1 MKKFLAILATLMLV
15 AVSGSAQR
23 AAELYAVVDTGTVT
37 VYYDQNSPG
46 IAYHLEDYVFD
57 KYEFS
62 RVILDS
68 SLRNYYPKSC
78 KGWFKGSEFLEE
90 ISGLEYLNTDSVT
103 DMSEMFMGCKCL
115 KVLDLSGFNTS
126 NVTDMSRMFYGCT
139 SLTTIFAKDDFDTAA
154 LQKSDSIFFRCYNL
168 YGGKGSRVNYPYNYD
183 ASSLRIDGGKE
194 NIGFFT
200 MKGQEPFKKSAS
212 TSVYK
217 RKMPTTKEYA
227 VLKDSTLTLYYGGIK
242 PSDSTVYTIGDY
254 GNDCSKI
261 AYVVFDKSFKNFY
274 PKTCARWFDGLIN
287 LKEIRGMKEYL
298 NTQYVVYMDY
308 MFSGCQKIEHI
319 DVGGFDTHCTKYMG
333 AMFNGCKSLKS
344 LDVNSFYTANVY
356 DMSMMFYHCES
367 LDTLDL
373 SSFNTAKVKWFNFMF
388 EDCTN
393 LKTILVSDSW
403 SIKNA
408 ADCRL
413 VFGGCDNLRGG
424 EGCNHKYDVK
434 YAQIDGKNGKPGLLT
449 KKGHP
454 YLGRE
459 YAVLQNTT
467 LIFYYGDNKPQDT
480 EIYYP
485 GFYGDIRKTIR
496 HIVIDTSFRNF
507 APKYCNDWFAGCE
520 NLLDI
525 TGLENINT
533 QNVVDMSHLF
543 QYCHSLK
550 TIYAGENWNTESVK
564 DSEYM
569 FWNCSNL
576 IGGEGSKCRGYWADT
591 LQYAHIDGGEAN
603 SGYFTKSGQ
612 KPYGETIIQKDT
624 SYTVFKDEILTFY
637 YGKPQFVLDKYDK
650 WYVKKI
656 VFDST
661 YKNYYPKTCK
671 GFFSGCRNLEEI
683 VGMDQYLNT
692 DSVEN
697 MSQMFY
703 ICRSLKKLDLSN
715 FKTDKVTDMKE
726 MFLGCDSLT
735 GLNLSSFNTEKVTNM
750 GGMFRGCKTL
760 KNIDLSNFKTDNV
773 TDMHSMFSGCRALN
787 DLDVSYFTTSKV
799 ANMSGMFRGCCRLKN
814 IDITN
819 FKTDSLTN
827 VSFMFSGCLGL
838 TQLDLHNFNTENIK
852 NMGGMFRNCNG
863 LTELNL
869 EFFDTKNVED
879 MGDMFADCSNLKTI
893 YVSDKWSVASL
904 DSTKDNISYE
914 QYWCGELYHEGG
926 NGCKYMFDGCGNL
939 VGGGGTTFNR
949 HKAGKE
955 YARIDG
961 GTSAPGYL
969 TAKGSKISKKQA
981 YAVLKNNTLTFY
993 YGNKQKNVFNLNC
1006 NATPEWSNLAQTIH
1020 KVVFDKSFRQYKPT
1034 SCYEWFFGCC
1044 NLTEIVGMKENLNT
1058 VNVSDM
1064 GLMFFACV
1072 NLRDID
1078 LSGFNTSNVVNMVS
1092 MFGCCTGLETLN
1104 LKSFDTQNVKTM
1116 AMMFENCENIQT
1128 LDLSSFNTQNVTNMN
1143 SMFYN
1148 CKNLKTINLKSFNTT
1163 NTVGME
1169 HLFGNCISLTDIDL
1183 SNFDLSYNNES
1194 QRRHLNFMF
1203 ENCIGLKSIDMGNLT
1218 NVHGNFTGMFFGCEN
1233 LENLNL
1239 FHPLCQY
1246 EDYYEQYVH
1255 FNMCAMFYG
1264 CKKLKTIDLS
1274 DFIVKECPY
1283 NLAYTFANCTNLRT
1297 IYVSGNWA
1305 LKYVDTMEN
1314 EDWDG
1319 SITVRYVFDSHNF
1332 VNVFKNCP
1340 NLVGGN
1346 GTKWDEKNVSNEQYL
1361 RIDCGSESPG
1371 YFTKK

>member
-1 MKKFLAILATLMLV
+1 MYKYIDPFGKKCYLYSSDLGQIREKEDRVKKDQLDGLDIYMMGKATV
-15 AVSGSAQR
+15 
-23 AAELYAVVDTGTVT
+23 
-37 VYYDQNSPG
+37 N
-46 IAYHLEDYVFD
+46 YVFD
-57 KYEFS
+57 RYSVK
-62 RVILDS
+62 RVVLDP
-68 SLRNYYPKSC
+68 SLKNYYPKSC
-78 KGWFKGSEFLEE
+78 KGWFKNCEFLEE

-103 DMSEMFMGCKCL
+103 DMSEMFMGCECL

-168 YGGKGSRVNYPYNYD
+168 YGGKGSRVNYPYKYD
-183 ASSLRIDGGKE
+183 ASYLRIDGGKE

-200 MKGQEPFKKSAS
+200 LKGQEPLKKSTP
-212 TSVYK
+212 TSEYSQDL
-217 RKMPTTKEYA
+217 PTTK
-227 VLKDSTLTLYYGGIK
+227 VSVVVKDSTQT
-242 PSDSTVYTIGDY
+242 
-254 GNDCSKI
+254 
-261 AYVVFDKSFKNFY
+261 F
-274 PKTCARWFDGLIN
+274 
-287 LKEIRGMKEYL
+287 
-298 NTQYVVYMDY
+298 
-308 MFSGCQKIEHI
+308 
-319 DVGGFDTHCTKYMG
+319 
-333 AMFNGCKSLKS
+333 
-344 LDVNSFYTANVY
+344 
-356 DMSMMFYHCES
+356 
-367 LDTLDL
+367 
-373 SSFNTAKVKWFNFMF
+373 
-388 EDCTN
+388 
-393 LKTILVSDSW
+393 
-403 SIKNA
+403 
-408 ADCRL
+408 
-413 VFGGCDNLRGG
+413 
-424 EGCNHKYDVK
+424 
-434 YAQIDGKNGKPGLLT
+434 
-449 KKGHP
+449 
-454 YLGRE
+454 
-459 YAVLQNTT
+459 
-467 LIFYYGDNKPQDT
+467 
-480 EIYYP
+480 
-485 GFYGDIRKTIR
+485 
-496 HIVIDTSFRNF
+496 
-507 APKYCNDWFAGCE
+507 
-520 NLLDI
+520 
-525 TGLENINT
+525 
-533 QNVVDMSHLF
+533 
-543 QYCHSLK
+543 
-550 TIYAGENWNTESVK
+550 
-564 DSEYM
+564 
-569 FWNCSNL
+569 
-576 IGGEGSKCRGYWADT
+576 
-591 LQYAHIDGGEAN
+591 
-603 SGYFTKSGQ
+603 
-612 KPYGETIIQKDT
+612 IQKDT
-624 SYTVFKDEILTFY
+624 SYTVFKDGILTFY

-715 FKTDKVTDMKE
+715 FKTDKVTDMHE
-726 MFLGCDSLT
+726 MFWGCDSLSV
-735 GLNLSSFNTEKVTNM
+735 LNLTSFNTEKVTNM
-750 GGMFRGCKTL
+750 GSMFSDCKSL
-760 KNIDLSNFKTDNV
+760 KHIDLSNFKTDNV
-773 TDMHSMFSGCRALN
+773 TDMHSMFSACRALY
-787 DLDVSYFTTSKV
+787 DLDVSHFATSKV
-799 ANMSGMFRGCCRLKN
+799 ANMNGMFRGCCRLKN

-819 FKTDSLTN
+819 FKTDSLTDVN
-827 VSFMFSGCLGL
+827 FMFSGCLGL
-838 TQLDLHNFNTENIK
+838 TKLDLHNFNTENIR
-852 NMGGMFRNCNG
+852 NMRGMFRNCNG

-914 QYWCGELYHEGG
+914 QYWGGELYHEGG

-939 VGGGGTTFNR
+939 VGGSGTTFNR

-1064 GLMFFACV
+1064 GFMFFACV

-1078 LSGFNTSNVVNMVS
+1078 LSGFNTSNVINMVS
-1092 MFGCCTGLETLN
+1092 MFGCCTGLETLD

-1233 LENLNL
+1233 LENLKL

-1246 EDYYEQYVH
+1246 EDYYDRYVH

-1305 LKYVDTMEN
+1305 LKYVDTMWREN
-1314 EDWDG
+1314 MDG
-1319 SITVRYVFDSHNF
+1319 SYTVQYMSQSHNF

-1346 GTKWDEKNVSNEQYL
+1346 GTKWDVQNVSAEQYL
-1361 RIDCGSESPG
+1361 RIDGGPESPG